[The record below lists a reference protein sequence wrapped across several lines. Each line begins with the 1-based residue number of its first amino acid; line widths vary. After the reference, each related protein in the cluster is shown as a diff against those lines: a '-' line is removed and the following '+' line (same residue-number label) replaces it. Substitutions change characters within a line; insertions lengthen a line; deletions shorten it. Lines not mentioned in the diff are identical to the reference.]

1 MDFEY
6 KSQELN
12 FLKLELQ
19 VIGIGVFRAAM
30 PECRW
35 MIPKISE
42 ALDELRQNFSEF
54 IKENPVGDPEISH
67 FSQLMQGVCD
77 IFERIKRG

>member
-6 KSQELN
+6 RLAELN
-12 FLKLELQ
+12 LLKLDLQ

-35 MIPKISE
+35 MIQAIDE
-42 ALDELRQNFSEF
+42 ALDELRQNFSQF
-54 IKENPVGDPEISH
+54 MKENPAGDPEISH